1 VLSKILIANR
11 GEIAVRVIRACRDLG
26 IRSVAVYSDLDRD
39 SLHVRLAD
47 EAYALGGQTATETYL
62 ATDKIL
68 DVVDRAGADGVH
80 PGYGFFSENTDFA
93 RAITAKGVTFIGPP
107 PEAIEI
113 MGDKVSSRLAAE
125 RAGVAGVPGTTE
137 FLTSAD
143 EVVAFGDE
151 HGWPVAIKAAYGGGG
166 RGMRVVHAAT
176 EAADALESAQSEA
189 LKGFGR
195 SECYLER
202 YLTWPRHIEMQVF
215 ADTHGNAVWVGERDC
230 SAQRRHQ
237 KLIEESPA
245 PGFPDET
252 RQAMGDAAVRVTKA
266 CGYVNAGTVE
276 FLYEAPRS
284 AEGRGRHG
292 AAGGGRAGAFYFLE
306 MNTRLQ
312 VEHPVTELVTGLD
325 LVAEQIRVASG
336 DPLSFAQ
343 EDIVRR
349 GHAIEVRINAEDP
362 AGGAFVPSP
371 GPIASLRVP
380 QGYGV
385 RWDGGYEAGDE
396 VSQFYDNLLGKLICW
411 GADRDAAIA
420 RTLRALDEFE
430 VMGIPTTIPAD
441 VAILRHPDFV
451 AAEHSTKWV
460 EERLDLS
467 GVAAD
472 LRPPPQDREG
482 GAEPKVRR
490 DVDVEVNGRRFGVT
504 VWVPESQ
511 AGPAVATPGA
521 AGRASPRPRRSS
533 GASARAAGSGAVV
546 VPMQGTIVK
555 VLVSEGDEV
564 EAGQAVCVL
573 EAMKMENN
581 IAADKSGTV
590 KEVKVT
596 AGQSVGSGDVVVVI
610 D

>member
-11 GEIAVRVIRACRDLG
+11 GEIAVRVIRACRELG

-39 SLHVRLAD
+39 ALHVRLAD
-47 EAYALGGQTATETYL
+47 EAYALGGQTAAESYL
-62 ATDKIL
+62 ATAKIL
-68 DVVDRAGADGVH
+68 DVVERAGADGVH

-93 RAITAKGVTFIGPP
+93 RAITAMGVTFIGPP

-113 MGDKVSSRLAAE
+113 MGDKVSSRLAAQ

-151 HGWPVAIKAAYGGGG
+151 HGWPVAIKAAFGGGG
-166 RGMRVVHAAT
+166 RGMRVVRSAA
-176 EAADALESAQSEA
+176 EAAHALESAQSEA

-202 YLTWPRHIEMQVF
+202 YLTWPRHVEMQVF
-215 ADTHGNAVWVGERDC
+215 ADTQGNAVWVGERDC

-245 PGFPDET
+245 PGLADET

-276 FLYEAPRS
+276 FLYQD
-284 AEGRGRHG
+284 GK
-292 AAGGGRAGAFYFLE
+292 FYFLE

-312 VEHPVTELVTGLD
+312 VEHPVTELVSGLD

-343 EDIVRR
+343 QDIASR

-362 AGGAFVPSP
+362 SGGAFVPSP
-371 GPIASLRVP
+371 GRITTLRVP

-411 GADRDAAIA
+411 GADRDTAIA

-430 VMGIPTTIPAD
+430 IDGIPTTIPAD
-441 VAILRHPDFV
+441 AAILRHPDFV
-451 AAEHSTKWV
+451 AGEHSTKWV

-472 LRPPPQDREG
+472 LRPGDDAEG
-482 GAEPKVRR
+482 VAEPKVRR

-511 AGPAVATPGA
+511 AGAAVAPVGA
-521 AGRASPRPRRSS
+521 GGRGSHRPRRST
-533 GASARAAGSGAVV
+533 GASSRAVGTGAVT

-564 EAGQAVCVL
+564 EVGQAVCIL

-590 KEVKVT
+590 KEVNVT

-610 D
+610 E